1 MGSAEGAQ
9 GPMEQ
14 NSKIV
19 SYAFSGLVLAGLL
32 ACGGNSGSTPTP
44 PTTVTPPTTPP
55 NVVTPPPPPTGGT
68 DSNFGTVS
76 LATGFMPDPTIV
88 QGRSGGQR
96 DASTVSAGCNGW
108 IDATKPDHIFNA
120 TTAYANLRV
129 LGHST
134 QDITLVMQKPDGTY
148 LCNDDSEG
156 TDPILVPGA
165 MTPGMYKIWVG
176 SYQQGAYADYHLGFT
191 EISST
196 TCAQLGN

>member
-1 MGSAEGAQ
+1 MD
-9 GPMEQ
+9 Q
-14 NSKIV
+14 NTKIV

-32 ACGGNSGSTPTP
+32 ACGGNSGATPPVPAVPTPPNVVVPPTPTP
-44 PTTVTPPTTPP
+44 PTVPTA
-55 NVVTPPPPPTGGT
+55 GGT
-68 DSNFGTVS
+68 DSNFGTVA

-88 QGRSGGQR
+88 QGRSGGAR
-96 DASTVSAGCNGW
+96 DASQISPGCNGW
-108 IDATKPDHIFNA
+108 VDANKPDHIFNA
-120 TTAYANLRV
+120 TTAYTNLRV

-148 LCNDDSEG
+148 VCNDDSEG

-165 MTPGMYKIWVG
+165 MVPGAYKIWVG

-191 EISST
+191 EIPTS